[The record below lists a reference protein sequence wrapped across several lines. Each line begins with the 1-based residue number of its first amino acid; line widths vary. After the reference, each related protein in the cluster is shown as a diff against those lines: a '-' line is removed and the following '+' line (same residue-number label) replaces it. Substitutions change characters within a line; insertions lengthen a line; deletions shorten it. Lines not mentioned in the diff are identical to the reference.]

1 VCVPF
6 SSRKTTSFLFFL
18 TVIVVLKME
27 FGTGGTTCN
36 APAPECNGP
45 GTHLL
50 HLPIDLVFYG
60 TPWIQG
66 IPPNPY
72 PQWVIA
78 NFAHGNPQNP
88 TMIIDLFHVQQR
100 ILTAWTG

>member
-1 VCVPF
+1 
-6 SSRKTTSFLFFL
+6 
-18 TVIVVLKME
+18 ME
-27 FGTGGTTCN
+27 FGTGGTKWN
-36 APAPECNGP
+36 APVPGCNGP

-50 HLPIDLVFYG
+50 HLPIDLVFHG
-60 TPWIQG
+60 TSWIQG

-88 TMIIDLFHVQQR
+88 TM
-100 ILTAWTG
+100 